1 MADPNR
7 VLVPALGRS
16 CETESLEYV
25 LETFPNAEVT
35 VLSVITPLDARL
47 SEGKLLER
55 SDERLECARADAKA
69 IVDAIDADPDHVRV
83 VTAEGRPGTVI
94 PRYASEGG
102 FDHVV
107 MCGTDA
113 HPIVRRLLGRDLSTT
128 VINRTPVPVTVLEGD
143 SRSSRGRHDDER
155 S

>member
-1 MADPNR
+1 MADPSR

-16 CETESLEYV
+16 CEVGSLEYV
-25 LETFPNAEVT
+25 LETFPDAEVT
-35 VLSVITPLDARL
+35 MLSVITPLDARL
-47 SEGKLLER
+47 SEGELLER
-55 SDERLECARADAKA
+55 SDERLEYARAEAETV
-69 IVDAIDADPDHVRV
+69 VDAVDAEADRV
-83 VTAEGRPGTVI
+83 QIAAVEGRPGAVI

-143 SRSSRGRHDDER
+143 SRS
-155 S
+155 